1 MRFYVFKVEKFYITS
16 SGDIRMDLLRVG
28 MGWCGLDWSGSG

>member
-1 MRFYVFKVEKFYITS
+1 V
-16 SGDIRMDLLRVG
+16 DNIRMDLGRGG

>member
-1 MRFYVFKVEKFYITS
+1 M
-16 SGDIRMDLLRVG
+16 DNIRMDLGEVG